1 MKETKL
7 LKELIVK
14 NNYKYGIELG
24 VRQGITCFDLCHDL
38 KDLNMVE
45 IDLWPTN
52 ENIYGIISLEG
63 ETFELNENNYNVAK
77 ERFSKFGDRIKIIR
91 KYTLDAANDLA
102 DSSYDF
108 IFIDSTHTYD
118 SLRKDI
124 LAYLPKIKESG
135 MVCGHDYVSA
145 FNGIIKCVE
154 ELSDIKNDIN
164 NGIFVDQYT
173 LWYIY
178 KKNVKKSFYENTI
191 IR

>member
-24 VRQGITCFDLCHDL
+24 VRQGIACFDLCHDL

-52 ENIYGIISLEG
+52 ENIYGILSLEG